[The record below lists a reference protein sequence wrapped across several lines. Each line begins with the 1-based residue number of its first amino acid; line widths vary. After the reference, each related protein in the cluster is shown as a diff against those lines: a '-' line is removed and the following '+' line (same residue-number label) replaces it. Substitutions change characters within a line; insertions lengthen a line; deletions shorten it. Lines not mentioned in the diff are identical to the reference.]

1 MLSPG
6 AKGWINKYFDL
17 AEKGEI
23 LLEVRRPGGLRKL
36 HFIHLTL
43 ANSGIVFGLPTRMIF
58 SRNLDDTG
66 WTREEKLK
74 LLLFESLLFVYL
86 QEESDRPFD
95 KGEFMDTLYAFYGHH
110 NASTIRKMFGFFLKE
125 SREEKLE
132 GILSNRVDIKLKLEN
147 KWWVNSLSNAFSYLD
162 VILFDDFVHKE
173 NDDALKSY
181 SSYAINALTA
191 IILAAYSDGVLEE
204 KEKMLFNVFLASAN
218 LDDDDRDTVKVR
230 FHDGASLDDFSSF
243 VKDHWLLK
251 RFILDVAILTAL
263 SGGGLEDTESDFLN
277 ELCIHLEIPADELEE
292 NLGMIENFLLK
303 TKEEAEFMKDS
314 PSYEKVY
321 SSLTKRWSKVLSR
334 NKDKLATELKESKEL
349 VALIKKSAT
358 KELTPE
364 ERETVKTQF
373 KDIAKSIP
381 ALAIFMLPGGTLLL
395 PLVLKLI
402 PDLVPTAFKENEID
416 SSASAKGSLSKSS
429 GEGATGDTQK

>member
-17 AEKGEI
+17 VEKGEI
-23 LLEVRRPGGLRKL
+23 QLIIDRPKELKKL

-43 ANSGIVFGLPTRMIF
+43 SNSGVVFGFPTRLVF
-58 SRNLDDTG
+58 ARNLDDSG
-66 WTREEKLK
+66 WTHEEKLK

-86 QEESDRPFD
+86 QEESDRPFN
-95 KGEFMDTLYAFYGHH
+95 KEEFLETLISFYAHH
-110 NASTIRKMFGFFLKE
+110 NASTIRKMFRFFLKE
-125 SREEKLE
+125 GREEKLE
-132 GILSNRVDIKLKLEN
+132 GVLSGRVDIKLKLLEN
-147 KWWVNSLSNAFSYLD
+147 KWWVNSLSNVFSYLD
-162 VILFDDFVHKE
+162 VILFNDFVHNE
-173 NDDALKSY
+173 DTDALKSY
-181 SSYAINALTA
+181 SSYAIDALTA
-191 IILAAYSDGVLEE
+191 ITLSAYSDGILED
-204 KEKMLFNVFLASAN
+204 KEKALFNLFLASAS
-218 LDDDDRDTVKVR
+218 LDEEDRELVKNR
-230 FHDGASLDDFSSF
+230 FHQGATLRDFSSF
-243 VKDHWLLK
+243 LHEHWLLK
-251 RFILDVAILTAL
+251 RFILDIAILTVL
-263 SGGGLEDTESDFLN
+263 SGGELEDTESDFLD
-277 ELCIHLEIPADELEE
+277 ELCVYLEIPAEELEE

-303 TKEEAEFMKDS
+303 TQHEADFMRDS

-321 SSLTKRWSKVLSR
+321 SSLYKRWSKVLLR

-364 ERETVKTQF
+364 ERDMVKSQF

-381 ALAIFMLPGGTLLL
+381 ALAIFILPGGTLLL

-416 SSASAKGSLSKSS
+416 
-429 GEGATGDTQK
+429 QKKMDKE